1 MNFNKA
7 WDKDKKKD
15 NDKDKGLGNRICIKI
30 SNCLLFTLVNQHKLL
45 DPNVQLIWFLDTAH
59 LISLH
64 LLGIWILKNV
74 KIPSEMEVAP
84 GYNC

>member
-45 DPNVQLIWFLDTAH
+45 DPNVQLI
-59 LISLH
+59 
-64 LLGIWILKNV
+64 
-74 KIPSEMEVAP
+74 
-84 GYNC
+84 

>member
-1 MNFNKA
+1 MNVAPVIKQRDKELPIASSGWGEEEVNFNKA

-45 DPNVQLIWFLDTAH
+45 DPNVQLI
-59 LISLH
+59 
-64 LLGIWILKNV
+64 
-74 KIPSEMEVAP
+74 
-84 GYNC
+84 